1 MRSYNLFHESNP
13 TISFSFV
20 GAETMAPNLHI
31 KKAFMAMRAMG
42 IEDARVKPV
51 LKNLLALYEKNW
63 ELIAE
68 DNYRVLADA
77 IFDSHEDQVSFFVL
91 SLIYCFFFCKSVVII
106 VFVITLTFHI
116 DLLI

>member
-1 MRSYNLFHESNP
+1 
-13 TISFSFV
+13 
-20 GAETMAPNLHI
+20 MAPNLHI

-77 IFDSHEDQVSFFVL
+77 IFDSHEDQAIQESEEKKADEVKEDEGCV
-91 SLIYCFFFCKSVVII
+91 CFFQTIFHLLVQCCFII
-106 VFVITLTFHI
+106 HASLCC
-116 DLLI
+116 